1 MKYWGDQWS
10 KSMYPSTFEGKNAK
24 GEALAG
30 TVKSYDTS
38 NWKGQT
44 YLVSWY
50 GRANYSLLDRYL
62 LTFTARYD
70 GSSRF
75 ADGHRW
81 GFFPS
86 AAFAWRVKEESFLRD
101 VKAVSDL
108 KLRLGWG
115 KTGQQDT
122 GKEYYTAT
130 YKKSTSNHHQV
141 CSIVR
146 WLTMTI

>member
-1 MKYWGDQWS
+1 M
-10 KSMYPSTFEGKNAK
+10 
-24 GEALAG
+24 
-30 TVKSYDTS
+30 
-38 NWKGQT
+38 
-44 YLVSWY
+44 SWY

-86 AAFAWRVKEESFLRD
+86 AAFAWRVKEKNFLKD
-101 VKAVSDL
+101 VNAISDL

-130 YKKSTSNHHQV
+130 YKKSTSNHFLYPIGGINNNPG
-141 CSIVR
+141 SLYR
-146 WLTMTI
+146 PLAYNDDLTWETTTTWNVGIDYGMFDQRLDRKP

>member
-1 MKYWGDQWS
+1 
-10 KSMYPSTFEGKNAK
+10 MYPSTFEGKNDK

-122 GKEYYTAT
+122 GKEYSQLLTRRAPAIT
-130 YKKSTSNHHQV
+130 TSILSVAVTTQV
-141 CSIVR
+141 CSIAR